1 MRTNTTDVALM
12 SINPQYVR
20 AIMEGQKLVEFRKK
34 KFSKNIHYVL
44 VYETAPRKSVVG
56 YFTVNKID
64 IGTPQDLWERHASIG
79 KISKDDY
86 FAYYKN
92 SDIAIGIL
100 FTRFIAFKKYLNI
113 QKFNIKPPQSFQYV
127 NETLF
132 ENILKEYV

>member
-1 MRTNTTDVALM
+1 MSTKTTDVALM

-34 KFSKNIHYVL
+34 KFSKDIHYVL

-64 IGTPQDLWERHASIG
+64 VGTPQDLWERHASIG

-86 FAYYKN
+86 FAYYRACEMF
-92 SDIAIGIL
+92 SVIL
-100 FTRFIAFKKYLNI
+100 RFL
-113 QKFNIKPPQSFQYV
+113 
-127 NETLF
+127 
-132 ENILKEYV
+132 